1 MENYVAN
8 LNEYAQKQRL
18 VLQFEEVGAA
28 GPDHIKTFTIRVVLN
43 GKAYPD
49 GVGKNKKE
57 AKQNAAKNALAGLLE
72 ESADTTE
79 NAAEVSNTSVHQRS
93 VSNVKYTCWLNEYGQ
108 RNRVIVRPVEAT
120 RPGPNNDNQWCNF
133 FVGDKEYP
141 AASGKTRR
149 EAKEEA
155 AKLVYHD
162 ICGTLETGDEN
173 DIFTSSQQKEETKQN
188 IPDVCDQMKS
198 LTVRAK
204 DKNFIE
210 SNFIGLVNHY
220 CQKTSRS
227 HTFIEEKICGPPHN
241 RQFFYKLVINKKE
254 YPVGEGK
261 SAKEA
266 KQNAARLAWAAL
278 QEQSDWDSKVSIRST
293 ASEDGASLV
302 SLAQLVIQD
311 NSESSSQYTASNS
324 SNPSTSQASF
334 ISSESETS
342 TSVRESIESSSQ
354 GLTTDRSESI
364 IFQNSSNPSTDQD
377 ADNNDSIENN
387 TRQTS
392 VQSRFLS
399 DFNSIER
406 LGKGGFGR
414 VYRAKNIL
422 LDQYRAVKIVHSTEK
437 ALREVTAL
445 SELHHRN
452 IVRYYSCWREDCRY
466 EDDMSTSTDSYYQYR
481 SNSPPQYLYIEM
493 ELCDSKT
500 LRKWIEEKN
509 ENTPPDS
516 QRRQKS
522 LIIAQEIVSGV
533 EYIHSKGLIHR
544 DLKPENIMFGKDK
557 EVKIGDFGLV
567 TSENDSNDENLMQR
581 TKRTGTKSYMAPEQS
596 GTNYDQKV
604 DVFAL
609 GLIFFELFWKLFT
622 VREKVEIWQDIRS
635 QKFPKEFSVTFPQE
649 MKIIQSMLCAKPEE
663 RPEAKQLK
671 AELEKFTQT
680 SSVKKNM
687 HQENRTV

>member
-1 MENYVAN
+1 MLTTMTA
-8 LNEYAQKQRL
+8 L
-18 VLQFEEVGAA
+18 
-28 GPDHIKTFTIRVVLN
+28 KTIQ
-43 GKAYPD
+43 GKH
-49 GVGKNKKE
+49 
-57 AKQNAAKNALAGLLE
+57 Q
-72 ESADTTE
+72 
-79 NAAEVSNTSVHQRS
+79 SNQ
-93 VSNVKYTCWLNEYGQ
+93 G
-108 RNRVIVRPVEAT
+108 
-120 RPGPNNDNQWCNF
+120 
-133 FVGDKEYP
+133 
-141 AASGKTRR
+141 
-149 EAKEEA
+149 
-155 AKLVYHD
+155 
-162 ICGTLETGDEN
+162 
-173 DIFTSSQQKEETKQN
+173 
-188 IPDVCDQMKS
+188 MKS
-198 LTVRAK
+198 LLTDVQ
-204 DKNFIE
+204 
-210 SNFIGLVNHY
+210 LH
-220 CQKTSRS
+220 
-227 HTFIEEKICGPPHN
+227 
-241 RQFFYKLVINKKE
+241 
-254 YPVGEGK
+254 
-261 SAKEA
+261 
-266 KQNAARLAWAAL
+266 ARHHFSCL
-278 QEQSDWDSKVSIRST
+278 
-293 ASEDGASLV
+293 
-302 SLAQLVIQD
+302 
-311 NSESSSQYTASNS
+311 
-324 SNPSTSQASF
+324 
-334 ISSESETS
+334 
-342 TSVRESIESSSQ
+342 
-354 GLTTDRSESI
+354 
-364 IFQNSSNPSTDQD
+364 
-377 ADNNDSIENN
+377 NNI
-387 TRQTS
+387 
-392 VQSRFLS
+392 VFACRFLS

-466 EDDMSTSTDSYYQYR
+466 EDDMSTSTDSYYQ

-622 VREKVEIWQDIRS
+622 VREKVEVS
-635 QKFPKEFSVTFPQE
+635 MFHKHKFKVC
-649 MKIIQSMLCAKPEE
+649 I
-663 RPEAKQLK
+663 
-671 AELEKFTQT
+671 
-680 SSVKKNM
+680 V
-687 HQENRTV
+687 H

>member
-1 MENYVAN
+1 MDTVNYVGK
-8 LNEYAQKQRL
+8 LNEYAHKWHSG
-18 VLQFEEVGAA
+18 VSYEEVGSD
-28 GPDHIKTFTIRVVLN
+28 GPPHDKVFNLRAVID
-43 GKAYPD
+43 GKAYPS
-49 GVGKNKKE
+49 GEGKTKKE
-57 AKQNAAKNALAGLLE
+57 AKQNAAKKAL
-72 ESADTTE
+72 ESLSQLGHQDSVE
-79 NAAEVSNTSVHQRS
+79 SRNNAAEASVQVVLSSKDTSF
-93 VSNVKYTCWLNEYGQ
+93 T
-108 RNRVIVRPVEAT
+108 
-120 RPGPNNDNQWCNF
+120 
-133 FVGDKEYP
+133 
-141 AASGKTRR
+141 
-149 EAKEEA
+149 
-155 AKLVYHD
+155 
-162 ICGTLETGDEN
+162 ET
-173 DIFTSSQQKEETKQN
+173 
-188 IPDVCDQMKS
+188 
-198 LTVRAK
+198 
-204 DKNFIE
+204 
-210 SNFIGLVNHY
+210 NFIGLVNHY
-220 CQKTSRS
+220 CQKTKRS
-227 HTFIEEKICGPPHN
+227 HSYDEVGRDGPSHKPL
-241 RQFFYKLVINKKE
+241 FFYKLKIDNKE

-261 SAKEA
+261 SIKEA
-266 KQNAARLAWAAL
+266 KQNAAELAWSAL
-278 QEQSDWDSKVSIRST
+278 QEQSDWDSKVFNMFCCLDFNKQKHETLKTIQGKHQSNQ
-293 ASEDGASLV
+293 GMKSLLTDV
-302 SLAQLVIQD
+302 QLHARHHF
-311 NSESSSQYTASNS
+311 SC
-324 SNPSTSQASF
+324 
-334 ISSESETS
+334 
-342 TSVRESIESSSQ
+342 
-354 GLTTDRSESI
+354 L
-364 IFQNSSNPSTDQD
+364 
-377 ADNNDSIENN
+377 NNI
-387 TRQTS
+387 
-392 VQSRFLS
+392 VFACRFLS

-466 EDDMSTSTDSYYQYR
+466 EDDMSTSTDSYYQ

>member
-1 MENYVAN
+1 MDTVNYVGK
-8 LNEYAQKQRL
+8 LNEYAHKWHSG
-18 VLQFEEVGAA
+18 VSYEEVGSD
-28 GPDHIKTFTIRVVLN
+28 GPPHDKVFNLRAVID
-43 GKAYPD
+43 GKAYPS
-49 GVGKNKKE
+49 GEGKTKKE
-57 AKQNAAKNALAGLLE
+57 AKQNAAKKAL
-72 ESADTTE
+72 ESLSQLGHQDSVE
-79 NAAEVSNTSVHQRS
+79 SRNNAAEASVQVVLSSKDTSF
-93 VSNVKYTCWLNEYGQ
+93 T
-108 RNRVIVRPVEAT
+108 
-120 RPGPNNDNQWCNF
+120 
-133 FVGDKEYP
+133 
-141 AASGKTRR
+141 
-149 EAKEEA
+149 
-155 AKLVYHD
+155 
-162 ICGTLETGDEN
+162 ET
-173 DIFTSSQQKEETKQN
+173 
-188 IPDVCDQMKS
+188 
-198 LTVRAK
+198 
-204 DKNFIE
+204 
-210 SNFIGLVNHY
+210 NFIGLVNHY
-220 CQKTSRS
+220 CQKTKRS
-227 HTFIEEKICGPPHN
+227 HSYDEVGRDGPSHKPL
-241 RQFFYKLVINKKE
+241 FFYKLKIDNKE

-261 SAKEA
+261 SIKEA
-266 KQNAARLAWAAL
+266 KQNAAELAWSAL
-278 QEQSDWDSKVSIRST
+278 QEQSDWDSKVFNIT
-293 ASEDGASLV
+293 LMISLFF
-302 SLAQLVIQD
+302 SL
-311 NSESSSQYTASNS
+311 
-324 SNPSTSQASF
+324 
-334 ISSESETS
+334 
-342 TSVRESIESSSQ
+342 RESIESSSQ

-364 IFQNSSNPSTDQD
+364 IFQNSSNPSTDQVSLKTIQGKHQSNQGMKSLLTD
-377 ADNNDSIENN
+377 VQLHARHHFSCLNNI
-387 TRQTS
+387 
-392 VQSRFLS
+392 VFACRFLS

-466 EDDMSTSTDSYYQYR
+466 EDDMSTSTDSYYQ

>member
-1 MENYVAN
+1 MMDTVNYVGK
-8 LNEYAQKQRL
+8 LNEYAHKWHSG
-18 VLQFEEVGAA
+18 VSYEEVGSD
-28 GPDHIKTFTIRVVLN
+28 GPPHDKVFNLRAVID
-43 GKAYPD
+43 GKAYPS
-49 GVGKNKKE
+49 GEGKTKKE
-57 AKQNAAKNALAGLLE
+57 AKQNAAKKAL
-72 ESADTTE
+72 ESLSQLGHQDSVESVVLSSKDTSFTE
-79 NAAEVSNTSVHQRS
+79 T
-93 VSNVKYTCWLNEYGQ
+93 
-108 RNRVIVRPVEAT
+108 
-120 RPGPNNDNQWCNF
+120 
-133 FVGDKEYP
+133 
-141 AASGKTRR
+141 
-149 EAKEEA
+149 
-155 AKLVYHD
+155 
-162 ICGTLETGDEN
+162 
-173 DIFTSSQQKEETKQN
+173 
-188 IPDVCDQMKS
+188 
-198 LTVRAK
+198 
-204 DKNFIE
+204 
-210 SNFIGLVNHY
+210 NFIGLVNHY
-220 CQKTSRS
+220 CQKTKRS
-227 HTFIEEKICGPPHN
+227 HSYDEVGRDGPSHKPL
-241 RQFFYKLVINKKE
+241 FFYKLKIDNKE

-261 SAKEA
+261 SIKEA
-266 KQNAARLAWAAL
+266 KQNAAELAWSAL
-278 QEQSDWDSKVSIRST
+278 QEQSDWDSKVFNIT
-293 ASEDGASLV
+293 LMISLFF
-302 SLAQLVIQD
+302 SL
-311 NSESSSQYTASNS
+311 
-324 SNPSTSQASF
+324 
-334 ISSESETS
+334 
-342 TSVRESIESSSQ
+342 RESIESSSQ
-354 GLTTDRSESI
+354 GLTTDRTLKTI
-364 IFQNSSNPSTDQD
+364 QGKHQSNQGMKSLLTDVQLH
-377 ADNNDSIENN
+377 ARHHFSCLNNI
-387 TRQTS
+387 
-392 VQSRFLS
+392 VFACRFLS

-466 EDDMSTSTDSYYQYR
+466 EDDIYR

-622 VREKVEIWQDIRS
+622 VREKVEVSMFHKHKATTRS
-635 QKFPKEFSVTFPQE
+635 NFILKIC